1 MTFYRYIRLH
11 EIGTVWAS
19 GFKLY
24 PLGDVHGVW
33 SALGEFIC
41 KRDA

>member
-11 EIGTVWAS
+11 EIGSVWAS
-19 GFKLY
+19 GFQLH
-24 PLGDVHGVW
+24 PLGPVHGRW

-41 KRDA
+41 ARQA